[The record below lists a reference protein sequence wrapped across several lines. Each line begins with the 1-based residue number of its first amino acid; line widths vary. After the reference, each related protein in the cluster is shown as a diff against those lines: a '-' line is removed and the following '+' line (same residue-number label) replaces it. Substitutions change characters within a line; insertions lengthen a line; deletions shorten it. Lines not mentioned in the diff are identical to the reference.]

1 MFKPQ
6 DLYIPVSEEPGSY
19 DDRTI
24 NFHKRT
30 ENLLE
35 EKIIYVIPKNTWYN
49 MFHIS
54 KRRDSELTLLLAWR
68 IV

>member
-35 EKIIYVIPKNTWYN
+35 ERIIIYVVPKK
-49 MFHIS
+49 
-54 KRRDSELTLLLAWR
+54 KRDICFIFFDITS
-68 IV
+68 